1 MDLID
6 SLPHIVWTSDC
17 NGAMNYANQRW
28 VEYTGIGVEDA
39 KGTGWLAAL
48 HLDDADG
55 VAQSWQRA
63 VRAGVAYE
71 AECRLRRACDGS
83 YRWHL
88 CRALPEFDTS
98 RRIVAWLGTCTDCDD
113 LRRASSERDE
123 LIALAVH
130 ELRTPLTAL
139 KLRLEALAR
148 ADGSKGKLQGRL
160 ENALEQA
167 LRVESLLQEL
177 VDASAFASGR
187 TQIRT
192 EKVELSQLTAEIVNR
207 RRPEADRLGITIELD
222 STALISGDWDRDR
235 VGQAI
240 SNLIS
245 EAFRHASGGSVAV
258 QIARMER
265 CAVAMVVGRRRALG
279 STSRPHADREEAKQ
293 SRRGGV
299 SLGFHVARQ
308 IAQLHGGTLELSFQP
323 EKGTALSMR
332 LPLPSELSPLHNG

>member
-6 SLPHIVWTSDC
+6 SLPQIVWTTDC
-17 NGAMNYANQRW
+17 NGAMNYANRRW

-39 KGTGWLAAL
+39 KGMGWLAAL
-48 HLDDADG
+48 HLDDAAG
-55 VAQSWQRA
+55 VALAWQRA

-98 RRIVAWLGTCTDCDD
+98 RRIVAWLGTCTDCND
-113 LRRASSERDE
+113 LRQASRERDE

-148 ADGSKGKLQGRL
+148 ADGSKGKLPGRL

-167 LRVESLLQEL
+167 LRVESLLHEL

-187 TQIRT
+187 IQIRT
-192 EKVELSQLTAEIVNR
+192 EEVELSQLTAEIMNR
-207 RRPEADRLGITIELD
+207 RRPEADRLGIAIELD
-222 STALISGDWDRDR
+222 SAAPISGYWDRDR

-245 EAFRHASGGSVAV
+245 EAFKHASGGSVAV
-258 QIARMER
+258 HIACIES
-265 CAVAMVVGRRRALG
+265 CAVVMVVGQRRALG
-279 STSRPHADREEAKQ
+279 TAPRPGADRDDANQ

-299 SLGFHVARQ
+299 SLEFHVARQ
-308 IAQLHGGTLELSFQP
+308 IAQIHGGTLELSFQP
-323 EKGTALSMR
+323 ERGTALSLR